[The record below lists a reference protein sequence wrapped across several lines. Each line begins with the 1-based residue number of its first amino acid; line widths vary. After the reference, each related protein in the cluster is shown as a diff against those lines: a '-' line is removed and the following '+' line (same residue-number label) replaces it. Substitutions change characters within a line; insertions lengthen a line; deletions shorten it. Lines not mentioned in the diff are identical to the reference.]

1 MLFNEILQTG
11 LTSKE
16 WSQGTIY
23 PIPKPKEWENNLNIT
38 RPITLLDTCRKIFTK
53 AIANR
58 LAQIFTT
65 HHILSEHNWAAL
77 PRNSTQDP
85 IHILQAIIEY
95 IKENNQQAW
104 ILCQDM
110 SKAYDSVHIAT
121 LKKTLKR
128 IKIPEQIT
136 KILLSILNNRTNTV
150 ITCHG
155 NTEEYKV
162 EDGID
167 QGDTISPILWR
178 IFYNPLLSRIQKIHT
193 GYTITIKKYPDI
205 RDGWKI

>member
-1 MLFNEILQTG
+1 
-11 LTSKE
+11 
-16 WSQGTIY
+16 
-23 PIPKPKEWENNLNIT
+23 
-38 RPITLLDTCRKIFTK
+38 
-53 AIANR
+53 
-58 LAQIFTT
+58 
-65 HHILSEHNWAAL
+65 
-77 PRNSTQDP
+77 
-85 IHILQAIIEY
+85 
-95 IKENNQQAW
+95 
-104 ILCQDM
+104 M
-110 SKAYDSVHIAT
+110 SKAYDAVYIAI

-178 IFYNPLLSRIQKIHT
+178 IFYDSLLSRIQKIHT
-193 GYTITIKKYPDI
+193 GYTITTKKCPDI
-205 RDGWKI
+205 RDGWKIQYHNIPTSTYMDDTTWIANNKETLQEITDIAEELMISKPNQKNHTY